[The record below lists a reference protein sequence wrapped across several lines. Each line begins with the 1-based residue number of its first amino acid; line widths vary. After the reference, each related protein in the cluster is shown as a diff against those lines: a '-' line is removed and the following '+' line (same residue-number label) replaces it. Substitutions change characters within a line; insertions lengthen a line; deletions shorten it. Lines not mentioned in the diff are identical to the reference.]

1 MKGGWGGG
9 WFEEGGES
17 IECFVGGGILLG
29 GREGGRERG
38 RRGVAAGV
46 VVKGGWGGG

>member
-1 MKGGWGGG
+1 VKGGWGGG

-38 RRGVAAGV
+38 RTCICNLGLRM
-46 VVKGGWGGG
+46 